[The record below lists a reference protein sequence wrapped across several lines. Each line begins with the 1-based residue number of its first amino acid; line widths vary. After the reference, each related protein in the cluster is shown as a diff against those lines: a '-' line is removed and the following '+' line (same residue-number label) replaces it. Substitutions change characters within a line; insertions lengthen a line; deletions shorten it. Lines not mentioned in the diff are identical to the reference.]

1 MKRKLKKVGIALFLV
16 LIAIQFYQP
25 ALNQNPRQ
33 DYTNDFLITTNAP
46 NNISKLIQTSCYD
59 CHSNN
64 TKYLWYDYIQPA
76 RIFVESHINDGKKEL
91 NFNEFGSY
99 SNRKQQSKLEAI
111 GKQIKSG
118 EMPLSSYTLLHHDAI
133 LTETQKQ
140 TIIQWIDAINEDNNT
155 SENY

>member
-1 MKRKLKKVGIALFLV
+1 MKRKLKKVCITLFLV

-25 ALNQNPRQ
+25 ALNQNPGQ
-33 DYTNDFLITTNAP
+33 DYTNDFLIKTNAP
-46 NNISKLIQTSCYD
+46 KNISKLIQTSCYD

-76 RIFVESHINDGKKEL
+76 RMFVENHIKEGKKEL

-111 GKQIKSG
+111 GIQIKSG
-118 EMPLSSYTLLHHDAI
+118 EMPLSSYTLLHHEAKLNEEEKEAI
-133 LTETQKQ
+133 FS
-140 TIIQWIDAINEDNNT
+140 WIDKTLSVDN
-155 SENY
+155 

>member
-1 MKRKLKKVGIALFLV
+1 M
-16 LIAIQFYQP
+16 
-25 ALNQNPRQ
+25 
-33 DYTNDFLITTNAP
+33 
-46 NNISKLIQTSCYD
+46 
-59 CHSNN
+59 
-64 TKYLWYDYIQPA
+64 
-76 RIFVESHINDGKKEL
+76 KKEL

>member
-16 LIAIQFYQP
+16 LIVIQFYQP
-25 ALNQNPRQ
+25 ALNQNPGQ
-33 DYTNDFLITTNAP
+33 DYTNDFLIITNAP

-64 TKYLWYDYIQPA
+64 TKYLWYDYVQPA
-76 RIFVESHINDGKKEL
+76 RMFVEAHISDGKKEL
-91 NFNEFGSY
+91 NLNEFGSY

-111 GKQIKSG
+111 SKQIKSG
-118 EMPLSSYTLLHHDAI
+118 EMPLSSYTLLHHDAV

-140 TIIQWIDAINEDNNT
+140 AIIQWIESINEEDNT

>member
-1 MKRKLKKVGIALFLV
+1 MKRRLKKVGIALFLV
-16 LIAIQFYQP
+16 LISIQFYQP
-25 ALNQNPRQ
+25 ALNQSSGQ
-33 DYTNDFLITTNAP
+33 DYTNDFLITTKAP
-46 NNISKLIQTSCYD
+46 KYISKLIQTSCYD

-76 RIFVESHINDGKKEL
+76 RMLVEAHISNGKKEL

-118 EMPLSSYTLLHHDAI
+118 DMPLKSYTLLHHDAV
-133 LTETQKQ
+133 LNEAQRQ
-140 TIIQWIDAINEDNNT
+140 EIIHWINSIQ
-155 SENY
+155 ENSSSSVN